1 MSDTPQVDTLAKFG
15 QTFQSKVIAAMLH
28 SPEFLNQS
36 FDIISPSYFEEEP
49 SQWIVKTTMQYFHDY
64 KRLPTMEVFKVELK
78 DVRDDT
84 LKAGVVDSLRT
95 VYQRI
100 DDSDL
105 QYVRDSFL
113 DFARNQTL
121 KTAIL
126 KSVDVL
132 QTGDYGKIKTIIDSA
147 LRAGQPKNV
156 GHDWKRD
163 IDLRLVKSARECVST
178 GWDIIDSLTGGGLA
192 AGELGV
198 IAAPSGIG
206 KSWALATLGANAL
219 KMG

>member
-36 FDIISPSYFEEEP
+36 FDIISPSYFEEEL

-105 QYVRDSFL
+105 
-113 DFARNQTL
+113 
-121 KTAIL
+121 
-126 KSVDVL
+126 
-132 QTGDYGKIKTIIDSA
+132 
-147 LRAGQPKNV
+147 
-156 GHDWKRD
+156 
-163 IDLRLVKSARECVST
+163 
-178 GWDIIDSLTGGGLA
+178 
-192 AGELGV
+192 LGV
-198 IAAPSGIG
+198 S
-206 KSWALATLGANAL
+206 
-219 KMG
+219 